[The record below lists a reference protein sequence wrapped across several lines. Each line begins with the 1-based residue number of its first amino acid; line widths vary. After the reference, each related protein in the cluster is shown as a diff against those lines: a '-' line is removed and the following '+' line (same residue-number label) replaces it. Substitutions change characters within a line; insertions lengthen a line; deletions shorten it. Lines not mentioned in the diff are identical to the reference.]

1 MRRTEWDNPRMAIP
15 ATMRAWRVHEY
26 GGPEA
31 LRLDTAP
38 VPSPGP
44 GEVLVKVAAASI
56 NPIDWK
62 MRSGYLRSIVQM
74 ALPRALGRDCAGTI
88 VALGEGVTD
97 LAVGQAVAGLADPT
111 RHGTHAEYAVL
122 PAVQIAPIPASV
134 AYEMAA
140 SVGVSGLS
148 AYIPLV
154 EDARLAAGQRVLIHA
169 GAGGVGGLAIQI
181 ARHIGAEVLAT
192 CGAANGAYCIELGAT
207 RVIDYATEDFVAA
220 APECDVVLDTIGG
233 ETHVRSHGVL
243 KPGGVL
249 VALSAAPIPS
259 VPPREDI
266 RVVGS
271 RVQATRARLERLLEW
286 AASGVIRSTVE
297 SRFPIERAPDAYRV
311 SESGHARGK
320 IILTFA

>member
-1 MRRTEWDNPRMAIP
+1 MTIP
-15 ATMRAWRVHEY
+15 ATMRAWRVHEF
-26 GGPEA
+26 GGPEV
-31 LRLDTAP
+31 LRLDTVP
-38 VPSPGP
+38 VPSAGA
-44 GEVLVKVAAASI
+44 GEILIKVAAASI

-62 MRSGYLRSIVQM
+62 MRSGHLRGIVNI

-88 VALGEGVTD
+88 VAVGEGVSD
-97 LAVGQAVAGLADPT
+97 IAIGQAVAGLADPT
-111 RHGTHAEYAVL
+111 RYGTHAEYAVL
-122 PAVQIAPIPASV
+122 PAAQIAPIPAEV
-134 AYEMAA
+134 APEAA
-140 SVGVSGLS
+140 AALGVSGLS

-181 ARHIGAEVLAT
+181 ARHLGAEVLAT
-192 CGAANGAYCIELGAT
+192 CSAANRALCVELGAT

-220 APECDVVLDTIGG
+220 APDCDVVLDTIGG
-233 ETHVRSHGVL
+233 ETHVRSRRAL

-249 VALSAAPIPS
+249 VALSAAPVPS

-271 RVQATRARLERLLEW
+271 RIQATRARLERLLEW

-297 SRFPIERAPDAYRV
+297 SRFPFERAPDAYRV

-320 IILTFA
+320 IGLTLA

>member
-1 MRRTEWDNPRMAIP
+1 MTIP
-15 ATMRAWRVHEY
+15 ETMRAWRVHEF

-31 LRLDTAP
+31 LRLDTVP

-62 MRSGYLRSIVQM
+62 MRSGYLRGIVQI

-88 VALGEGVTD
+88 VAMGEGVSD

-122 PAVQIAPIPASV
+122 PAAQIAPTPSGVLPEA
-134 AYEMAA
+134 AA
-140 SVGVSGLS
+140 SLGVSGLS
-148 AYIPLV
+148 AYIPLI
-154 EDARLAAGQRVLIHA
+154 EDAKLAAGQRVLIHA

-181 ARHIGAEVLAT
+181 ARHLGAEVLAT
-192 CGAANGAYCIELGAT
+192 CSAANGAYCTGLGAT
-207 RVIDYATEDFVAA
+207 RVIDYVTEDFVTA

-233 ETHVRSHGVL
+233 ETHVQSQRAL
-243 KPGGVL
+243 KRGGVL
-249 VALSAAPIPS
+249 VALMAAPVPS
-259 VPPREDI
+259 VPPRADI
-266 RVVGS
+266 RVVVS
-271 RVQATRARLERLLEW
+271 RIQSTRARLEQLFGW
-286 AASGVIRSTVE
+286 AASGVLRSTVE
-297 SRFPIERAPDAYRV
+297 SRFPFDRAPDAYSL

-320 IILTFA
+320 IVLAFT

>member
-1 MRRTEWDNPRMAIP
+1 MTIP

-26 GGPEA
+26 GGPEV

-62 MRSGYLRSIVQM
+62 MRSGHLRGIVQI

-88 VALGEGVTD
+88 VAVGEGVPD

-111 RHGTHAEYAVL
+111 RHGTHAQYAVL
-122 PAVQIAPIPASV
+122 PAAQIAPIPVGV
-134 AYEMAA
+134 APEAAA
-140 SVGVSGLS
+140 SIGVSGLS

-154 EDARLAAGQRVLIHA
+154 EHARLAAGQRVLIHA

-181 ARHIGAEVLAT
+181 ARHLGAEVLAT
-192 CGAANGAYCIELGAT
+192 CSAANGPYCIELGAA
-207 RVIDYATEDFVAA
+207 RVIDYVTEDFVAA
-220 APECDVVLDTIGG
+220 APACDVVLDTVGG
-233 ETHVRSHGVL
+233 ETHVRSHRAL

-249 VALSAAPIPS
+249 VALSAAPVPS

-266 RVVGS
+266 RVVAS
-271 RVQATRARLERLLEW
+271 RIQSTRARLERLLEW
-286 AASGVIRSTVE
+286 AASGVIRSTVD
-297 SRFPIERAPDAYRV
+297 SRFPFERAPDAYRV

-320 IILTFA
+320 IVLAFT

>member
-1 MRRTEWDNPRMAIP
+1 MSIP
-15 ATMRAWRVHEY
+15 ATMRTWRVHEF
-26 GGPEA
+26 GGPEV

-62 MRSGYLRSIVQM
+62 MRSGYLRGIVQI

-88 VALGEGVTD
+88 VSVGEGVSD

-122 PAVQIAPIPASV
+122 PAAQIAPIPSGVAPEAVASL
-134 AYEMAA
+134 
-140 SVGVSGLS
+140 GVSGLS

-181 ARHIGAEVLAT
+181 ARHLGAEVLAT
-192 CGAANGAYCIELGAT
+192 CSAANRAYCIGLGAA
-207 RVIDYATEDFVAA
+207 RVIDYVTEDFVAA
-220 APECDVVLDTIGG
+220 APACDVVLDTIGG
-233 ETHVRSHGVL
+233 ETHVRSQRAL

-249 VALSAAPIPS
+249 VALSAAPVPS
-259 VPPREDI
+259 VPPRADI
-266 RVVGS
+266 RVVAS
-271 RVQATRARLERLLEW
+271 RIQSTRARLEQLLEW
-286 AASGVIRSTVE
+286 AASGVIRSTVD
-297 SRFPIERAPDAYRV
+297 SRYPFERAPDAYRE
-311 SESGHARGK
+311 SETGHARGK
-320 IILTFA
+320 IILTLA